1 MAVLH
6 DILLSLV
13 LAGGVFVEIQL
24 VRLLA
29 SLRRAKEEET
39 KLLLSPPHVDP
50 TPSEIFEVLH
60 SGIRSMDSGRDSAG
74 GWPS

>member
-29 SLRRAKEEET
+29 SFRRAKEEET
-39 KLLLSPPHVDP
+39 KLLLTPPHVDP

-60 SGIRSMDSGRDSAG
+60 ESNPGSRAG
-74 GWPS
+74 GRGHYAS

>member
-29 SLRRAKEEET
+29 SFRRAKEEET
-39 KLLLSPPHVDP
+39 KLLLTPPHVDP
-50 TPSEIFEVLH
+50 TPSEIFEALH
-60 SGIRSMDSGRDSAG
+60 GDRPMDSGRDSAG

>member
-39 KLLLSPPHVDP
+39 NLLLRPPHVDP

-60 SGIRSMDSGRDSAG
+60 GSNSSIRPGGRGDYAS
-74 GWPS
+74 

>member
-6 DILLSLV
+6 DILLSLL

-29 SLRRAKEEET
+29 SLRRAKEEELQ
-39 KLLLSPPHVDP
+39 LLLTPPYVDP

-60 SGIRSMDSGRDSAG
+60 GSSHGHNSGASSWSAG
-74 GWPS
+74 

>member
-29 SLRRAKEEET
+29 SFRRAKEEET
-39 KLLLSPPHVDP
+39 KLLLTPPYVDP
-50 TPSEIFEVLH
+50 TPSEIFEALH
-60 SGIRSMDSGRDSAG
+60 SDRPMDSGRDSAG

>member
-39 KLLLSPPHVDP
+39 NLLLSPPHVAP
-50 TPSEIFEVLH
+50 PPSEIFEVLH
-60 SGIRSMDSGRDSAG
+60 GSNSSIRPGGRGDYAS
-74 GWPS
+74 

>member
-29 SLRRAKEEET
+29 SFRRAKEEET
-39 KLLLSPPHVDP
+39 KLLLTPPYVDP
-50 TPSEIFEVLH
+50 TPSEIFEALH
-60 SGIRSMDSGRDSAG
+60 ESSSSNGVGGVGRRAS
-74 GWPS
+74 

>member
-6 DILLSLV
+6 DILLSLL

-29 SLRRAKEEET
+29 SFRRAKEEELQ
-39 KLLLSPPHVDP
+39 LLLTPPHVDP

-60 SGIRSMDSGRDSAG
+60 GGSGTRGPDSGSAG
-74 GWPS
+74 